1 VTQSL
6 DGGGHGGVNISNY
19 SPFPLSF
26 DWADDEVPSGQ
37 ETVSQSF
44 FCHCER
50 LEGAWQSLYFQSV
63 MRLLRSFHS
72 LAMTFRHSPQ
82 GRRNVRIEQARRLS
96 YTRRLS
102 YRYYFTTDTYTP
114 IERKPIP
121 SWKCF
126 PDDEPIG
133 VLAETS
139 VKIPL
144 NPPL

>member
-1 VTQSL
+1 MPSRFEGCVT
-6 DGGGHGGVNISNY
+6 I
-19 SPFPLSF
+19 P
-26 DWADDEVPSGQ
+26 
-37 ETVSQSF
+37 
-44 FCHCER
+44 FCHCEQ